1 MSSHTRTGT
10 LIGLALAFALILG
23 GWAGLLYAVALG
35 GAGAVIG
42 AHLDR
47 RINLRTFLRSLGGRG

>member
-1 MSSHTRTGT
+1 MSNHTRTCT

-23 GWAGLLYAVALG
+23 GWSGLLYALALG

-47 RINLRTFLRSLGGRG
+47 RIDLRTFFRGLGGRG

>member
-1 MSSHTRTGT
+1 MSSHTRTGA

-23 GWAGLLYAVALG
+23 GWAGLLYAVVLG

-47 RINLRTFLRSLGGRG
+47 HINLRAFFRSLGGRG

>member
-1 MSSHTRTGT
+1 MSNHTRTGV

-23 GWAGLLYAVALG
+23 GWAGLLYAVVLG

-47 RINLRTFLRSLGGRG
+47 RIDLRSFFRSLGGRG